1 MKHLT
6 KEFDIPTLTIMRD
19 MIDASMG
26 HDVEPGVPYGWRVVQ
41 GDELLPKFAKTKYV
55 NGKKVVELKS
65 LGEEKNLMMEMR
77 RFLGHSEGE
86 INLARNFRTNAYLTD
101 VQLKHKINKTAYN
114 YEAVKEDAIELILH
128 MREVLRVS
136 NKYGLGSMR
145 YQTVNKN
152 VNSIQGNKNTG
163 NAVARVILNDLNM
176 EEDLINFILSTE
188 DIDSPAN
195 RVRLNNIV
203 NEQKIKER
211 DEKLE
216 MEKKYKK

>member
-1 MKHLT
+1 MK
-6 KEFDIPTLTIMRD
+6 
-19 MIDASMG
+19 
-26 HDVEPGVPYGWRVVQ
+26 
-41 GDELLPKFAKTKYV
+41 
-55 NGKKVVELKS
+55 
-65 LGEEKNLMMEMR
+65 
-77 RFLGHSEGE
+77 
-86 INLARNFRTNAYLTD
+86 
-101 VQLKHKINKTAYN
+101 
-114 YEAVKEDAIELILH
+114 
-128 MREVLRVS
+128 
-136 NKYGLGSMR
+136 
-145 YQTVNKN
+145 TVNKN

-176 EEDLINFILSTE
+176 EEDLINLILSTE